1 MPELFS
7 RDNLKEAITPL
18 MGHCIQAPKQSK
30 GSKTKGPSTGNQS
43 QALVHWVNVVVI
55 MNDLLESLKMNH
67 CAPFMSQKL
76 FDQLF
81 QVRVCVCV
89 CESCGR

>member
-1 MPELFS
+1 M
-7 RDNLKEAITPL
+7 KEAITPL

-30 GSKTKGPSTGNQS
+30 GSKTKGLSAGNQS

-81 QVRVCVCV
+81 QVSIYFAAFENSSVVT
-89 CESCGR
+89 